1 MAASAVAAMYCPAL
15 AGPAE
20 QFLPLLGAVP
30 LFDPPAVPYALLMKM
45 GTPAQPGGRAP
56 WGFIAIRVP
65 QRSKKVNVT
74 GGGLQLGGLVLLFTP
89 YGQYAANPLASVQ
102 LAGLF
107 KT

>member
-1 MAASAVAAMYCPAL
+1 MYCPAL

-45 GTPAQPGGRAP
+45 GTPAQPGG
-56 WGFIAIRVP
+56 
-65 QRSKKVNVT
+65 
-74 GGGLQLGGLVLLFTP
+74 LVLLFTP